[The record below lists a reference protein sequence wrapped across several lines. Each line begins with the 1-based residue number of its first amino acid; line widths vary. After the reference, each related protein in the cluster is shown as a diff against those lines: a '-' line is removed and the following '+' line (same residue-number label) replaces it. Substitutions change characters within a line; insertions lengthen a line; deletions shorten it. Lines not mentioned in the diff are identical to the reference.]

1 MHLMDGNEG
10 NSQQL
15 KEKAGKVLGAIH
27 TIGAVVAVLVLIG
40 IGIKYLL
47 GSVEE
52 KSEYKQTLIPYIIG
66 AALIFSG
73 TAIPNI
79 IYQIAKNI

>member
-1 MHLMDGNEG
+1 MDGDG
-10 NSQQL
+10 VGSQQL
-15 KEKAGKVLGAIH
+15 KQKAGKVLGAIQS
-27 TIGAVVAVLVLIG
+27 IGAVVAVLVLIG